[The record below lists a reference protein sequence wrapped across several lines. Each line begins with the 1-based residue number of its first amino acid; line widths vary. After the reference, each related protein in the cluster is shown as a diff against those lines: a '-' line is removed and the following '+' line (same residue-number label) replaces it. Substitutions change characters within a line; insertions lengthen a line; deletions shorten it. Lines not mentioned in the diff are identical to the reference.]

1 MPYTHSQLSLNNKLF
16 SLADIQQGEVRAEN
30 SFEDTT
36 LSFLGQWLRKET
48 HFVLQTSG
56 STGEPKKI
64 QVTREQLVASARATL
79 QALAIPEKAKAFIC
93 LPTQYIAGIM
103 MLVRCMEGN
112 LHMTIVEP
120 SADPLENIPTESFDF
135 AAMVP
140 YQAEEIV
147 KKRGLQ
153 GIHSIQKIILGGAPL
168 SSALQTRLKD
178 ADVSVY
184 LTYGMT
190 ETLSHIALQKI
201 SGADRKDFLTAL
213 PSVVLTQD
221 TRGCLV
227 IQTPYLIEKIITN
240 DLVEFVNST
249 SFRWLGR
256 WDNVINSGGIKLS
269 PEKIEQAISRAFDQ
283 LALYPNFFVAGIPH
297 RRLGSQAIL
306 LIESSSP
313 INETTFRTI
322 LGESLKSVELPKQI
336 YYLPSFEY
344 TLTGKIKRKES
355 LQKLGL

>member
-1 MPYTHSQLSLNNKLF
+1 MPYTHPQLSLNNKLL
-16 SLADIQQGEVRAEN
+16 SLADIQRGVVHASS
-30 SFEDTT
+30 SFEAST
-36 LSFLGQWLRKET
+36 LSFLGQWLRNET
-48 HFVLQTSG
+48 HFILQTSG

-64 QVTREQLVASARATL
+64 QVTRDQLVASARSTL
-79 QALAIPEKAKAFIC
+79 QALAIRQKARAFIC

-103 MLVRCMEGN
+103 MLVRCLEGD

-120 SADPLENIPTESFDF
+120 SADPLENLPTESFDF

-147 KKRGLQ
+147 KKRGLP
-153 GIHSIQKIILGGAPL
+153 GIHCIQKIILGGAPL
-168 SSALQTRLKD
+168 SSALQTTLKD
-178 ADVSVY
+178 ASVSVY

-201 SGADRKDFLTAL
+201 SGADRQDFLTAL
-213 PSVVLTQD
+213 PSVVLSQD
-221 TRGCLV
+221 ERGCLL
-227 IQTPYLIEKIITN
+227 IETPYLPEKVVTN

-256 WDNVINSGGIKLS
+256 WDNVINSGGIKLF
-269 PEKIEQAISRAFDQ
+269 PEKIERAVSSAFDQ
-283 LALYPNFFVAGIPH
+283 LGIRPNFFVAGIPH
-297 RRLGSQAIL
+297 EKLGTQAVL
-306 LIESSSP
+306 VVESATSLQ
-313 INETTFRTI
+313 EETFRTL
-322 LGESLKSVELPKQI
+322 LGESLKSIELPKQI

-344 TLTGKIKRKES
+344 TPTGKLKRKES